1 MKINPCIAERNRIV
15 EKHLWCIDAVMREN
29 PRGVRNARM
38 EREDVYQQL
47 ALRLVQAV
55 DSYDP
60 AKGELKEH
68 IFTALRAELR
78 FCAAKPGGPTLMDF
92 DLGNVIPFEAVRRGC
107 LGIA

>member
-1 MKINPCIAERNRIV
+1 MKTNSYIAERNRIV
-15 EKHLWCIDAVMREN
+15 EEHLWCIDAVMRAN
-29 PRGVRNARM
+29 PRAVRKARM

-60 AKGELKEH
+60 AKSELKEH

-78 FCAAKPGGPTLMDF
+78 FCAAKPGCPALTDF
-92 DLGNVIPFEAVRRGC
+92 DSGKIIPFEAVRRGC